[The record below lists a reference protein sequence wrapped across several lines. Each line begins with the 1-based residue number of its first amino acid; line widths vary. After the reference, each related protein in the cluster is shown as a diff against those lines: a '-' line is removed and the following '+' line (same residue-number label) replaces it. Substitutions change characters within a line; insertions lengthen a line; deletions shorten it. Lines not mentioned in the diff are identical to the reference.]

1 MAKVK
6 VVWVYEYEIN
16 AELYPEEIR
25 QDSEKIAEFDEK
37 NTDFSEFMFDGKGET
52 TVSISS
58 E

>member
-25 QDSEKIAEFDEK
+25 QDSEKIA
-37 NTDFSEFMFDGKGET
+37 MFDGKGET